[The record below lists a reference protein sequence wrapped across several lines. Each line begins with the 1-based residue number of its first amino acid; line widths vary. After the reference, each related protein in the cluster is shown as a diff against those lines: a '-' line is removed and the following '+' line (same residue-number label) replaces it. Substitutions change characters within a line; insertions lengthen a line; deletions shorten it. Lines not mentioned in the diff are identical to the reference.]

1 MITATCSNEDCA
13 RYNEAVTVRR
23 SPSVVEC
30 GTCGRETDL
39 SNPQDDPAPPVVP
52 AANLKRRDRDD
63 ALAAS
68 DFRMVSDAPWD
79 TAAWATYRQA
89 LRDLPDH
96 ADWPDVDLPTPPGGD
111 S

>member
-1 MITATCSNEDCA
+1 MITATCQNADCGQ
-13 RYNEAVTVRR
+13 NAVDVNFLGQPSTV
-23 SPSVVEC
+23 VCGEC
-30 GTCGRETDL
+30 GDDCLL
-39 SNPQDDPAPPVVP
+39 SDSRPDPVIPSPPADAV
-52 AANLKRRDRDD
+52 KRRERDD

-79 TAAWATYRQA
+79 TTAWATYRQA